1 MANISWTSSSINS
14 FFNTSLNTG
23 NSPFS
28 NVYSSLGDA
37 SMIKSGV
44 YKKLM
49 KSYVNEL
56 KSSSSESDK
65 TTSSDKTDSSKK
77 NTNAYTYDKN
87 GKKTGASIKNTVL
100 DELLE
105 HKPYSSQIKNSVLDK
120 LLEKDTDTKTTTTPD
135 GTVTEKTETSAET
148 VQNTTQASEAVA
160 GAIIDESV

>member
-65 TTSSDKTDSSKK
+65 TDSSKK

-87 GKKTGASIKNTVL
+87 GNKTGASIKNTVL

-135 GTVTEKTETSAET
+135 GIVTEKTETSAET

>member
-14 FFNTSLNTG
+14 YFNTSLNTG

-28 NVYSSLGDA
+28 SVYSSLGDA
-37 SMIKSGV
+37 AMIKSGV

-65 TTSSDKTDSSKK
+65 TTSSDKTDSTQK
-77 NTNAYTYDKN
+77 NTNPYTYDKN
-87 GKKTGASIKNTVL
+87 GNKTGASIKNSVL

-120 LLEKDTDTKTTTTPD
+120 LLEKDTKTTTTPD
-135 GTVTEKTETSAET
+135 GTVTDKTESSAET
-148 VQNTTQASEAVA
+148 VQNTVQASEATA

>member
-77 NTNAYTYDKN
+77 NANAYTYDKN

-105 HKPYSSQIKNSVLDK
+105 HKPYSSKIKNSVLDK
-120 LLEKDTDTKTTTTPD
+120 LLEKDEKTTTTPD
-135 GTVTEKTETSAET
+135 GTVTDKTETSAET
-148 VQNTTQASEAVA
+148 VQNTAQVSEAVA
-160 GAIIDESV
+160 GAIIDESI

>member
-49 KSYVNEL
+49 KSYVNDL
-56 KSSSSESDK
+56 KSSSTESDK

-105 HKPYSSQIKNSVLDK
+105 HKPYSSKIKNSVLDK
-120 LLEKDTDTKTTTTPD
+120 LLEKD
-135 GTVTEKTETSAET
+135 GTVVDKTETSAET
-148 VQNTTQASEAVA
+148 AQNTTQASEAVA
-160 GAIIDESV
+160 GAIIDESI

>member
-56 KSSSSESDK
+56 KSSSTESDK
-65 TTSSDKTDSSKK
+65 TTSSDKTDTSKK
-77 NTNAYTYDKN
+77 NANAYTYDKN

-105 HKPYSSQIKNSVLDK
+105 HKPYSSKIKNSVLDK
-120 LLEKDTDTKTTTTPD
+120 LLEKD
-135 GTVTEKTETSAET
+135 GTVVDKTETSAET
-148 VQNTTQASEAVA
+148 TQNTTQVSETVA
-160 GAIIDESV
+160 GAVIDESI

>member
-65 TTSSDKTDSSKK
+65 TTSSDKTDTSKK
-77 NTNAYTYDKN
+77 NANAYTYDKN

-105 HKPYSSQIKNSVLDK
+105 HKPYSSKIKNSVLDK
-120 LLEKDTDTKTTTTPD
+120 LLEKD
-135 GTVTEKTETSAET
+135 GTVVDKTETSAET

>member
-105 HKPYSSQIKNSVLDK
+105 HKPYSSKIKNSVLDK
-120 LLEKDTDTKTTTTPD
+120 LLEKD
-135 GTVTEKTETSAET
+135 GTVVDKTETSAET

>member
-56 KSSSSESDK
+56 KSSSTESDK

-105 HKPYSSQIKNSVLDK
+105 HKPYSSKIKNSVLDK
-120 LLEKDTDTKTTTTPD
+120 LLEKD
-135 GTVTEKTETSAET
+135 GTVVDKTETSAET
-148 VQNTTQASEAVA
+148 AQNTTQVSETVA
-160 GAIIDESV
+160 GAVIDESI

>member
-120 LLEKDTDTKTTTTPD
+120 LLEKD
-135 GTVTEKTETSAET
+135 GTVVDKTETSAET
-148 VQNTTQASEAVA
+148 VQNTTQVSEAVA
-160 GAIIDESV
+160 GAMIDESV

>member
-56 KSSSSESDK
+56 KSSSTESDK
-65 TTSSDKTDSSKK
+65 TTSSDKTDTSKK
-77 NTNAYTYDKN
+77 NANAYTYDKN

-105 HKPYSSQIKNSVLDK
+105 HKPYSSKIKNSVLDK
-120 LLEKDTDTKTTTTPD
+120 LLEKD
-135 GTVTEKTETSAET
+135 GTVVDKTETSAET
-148 VQNTTQASEAVA
+148 AQNTTQASEAVA
-160 GAIIDESV
+160 GAIIDESI

>member
-1 MANISWTSSSINS
+1 MANISWTSSSINNY
-14 FFNTSLNTG
+14 FNTSLNTG

-28 NVYSSLGDA
+28 SLYSSLSDA

-56 KSSSSESDK
+56 KENSSQSDASSS
-65 TTSSDKTDSSKK
+65 TSKTDTSKQNA
-77 NTNAYTYDKN
+77 NTYTYDKN
-87 GKKTGASIKNTVL
+87 GNKTGASIKNSVL

-105 HKPYSSQIKNSVLDK
+105 HKPYSSTIKNSVLDQ
-120 LLEKDTDTKTTTTPD
+120 LLEKD
-135 GTVTEKTETSAET
+135 GTVVDKTETSSET
-148 VQNTTQASEAVA
+148 VQNTAQASEALA

>member
-14 FFNTSLNTG
+14 YFNTSLNTG

-65 TTSSDKTDSSKK
+65 TDSSKK

-87 GKKTGASIKNTVL
+87 GNKTGASIKNTVL

-120 LLEKDTDTKTTTTPD
+120 LLEKD
-135 GTVTEKTETSAET
+135 GTVVDKTETSAET
-148 VQNTTQASEAVA
+148 VQNTTQVSEAVA
-160 GAIIDESV
+160 GAVIDESI

>member
-28 NVYSSLGDA
+28 NVYSSLSDA

-56 KSSSSESDK
+56 KSSSTESDK

-105 HKPYSSQIKNSVLDK
+105 HKPYSSKIKNSVLDK
-120 LLEKDTDTKTTTTPD
+120 LLEKD
-135 GTVTEKTETSAET
+135 GTVVDKTETSAET
-148 VQNTTQASEAVA
+148 AQNTTQVSEAVA
-160 GAIIDESV
+160 GAIIDESI

>member
-77 NTNAYTYDKN
+77 NANAYTYDKN

-105 HKPYSSQIKNSVLDK
+105 HKPYSSKIKNSVLDK
-120 LLEKDTDTKTTTTPD
+120 LLEKD
-135 GTVTEKTETSAET
+135 GTVVDKTETSSESA
-148 VQNTTQASEAVA
+148 QNTTQASEAVA

>member
-105 HKPYSSQIKNSVLDK
+105 HKPYSSKIKNSVLDK
-120 LLEKDTDTKTTTTPD
+120 LLEKD
-135 GTVTEKTETSAET
+135 GTVVDKTETSAET

-160 GAIIDESV
+160 GAIIDESI

>member
-56 KSSSSESDK
+56 KSSSTESDK

-105 HKPYSSQIKNSVLDK
+105 HKPYSSKIKNSVLDK
-120 LLEKDTDTKTTTTPD
+120 LLEKD
-135 GTVTEKTETSAET
+135 GTVVDKTETSAET

-160 GAIIDESV
+160 GAIIDESI

>member
-65 TTSSDKTDSSKK
+65 TDSSKK

-87 GKKTGASIKNTVL
+87 GNKTGASIKNTVL

-120 LLEKDTDTKTTTTPD
+120 LLEKD
-135 GTVTEKTETSAET
+135 GTVVDKTEMSAET
-148 VQNTTQASEAVA
+148 VQNTTQVSEAVA
-160 GAIIDESV
+160 GAVIDESI

>member
-120 LLEKDTDTKTTTTPD
+120 LLEKD
-135 GTVTEKTETSAET
+135 GTVVDKTETSAET

>member
-56 KSSSSESDK
+56 KSSSTESDK
-65 TTSSDKTDSSKK
+65 TTSSDKTDTSKK
-77 NTNAYTYDKN
+77 NANAYTYDKN

-105 HKPYSSQIKNSVLDK
+105 HKPYSSKIKNSVLDK
-120 LLEKDTDTKTTTTPD
+120 LLEKD
-135 GTVTEKTETSAET
+135 GTVVDKTETSAET
-148 VQNTTQASEAVA
+148 AQNTTQVSETVA
-160 GAIIDESV
+160 GAVIDESI

>member
-56 KSSSSESDK
+56 KSSSTESDK
-65 TTSSDKTDSSKK
+65 TTSSDKTDTSKK
-77 NTNAYTYDKN
+77 NANAYTYDKN

-105 HKPYSSQIKNSVLDK
+105 HKPYSSKIKNSVLDK
-120 LLEKDTDTKTTTTPD
+120 LLEKD
-135 GTVTEKTETSAET
+135 GTVVDKTETSAET

-160 GAIIDESV
+160 GAIIDESI

>member
-77 NTNAYTYDKN
+77 NANAYTYDKN
-87 GKKTGASIKNTVL
+87 GKKTSASIKNTVL

-105 HKPYSSQIKNSVLDK
+105 HKPYSSKIKNSVLDK
-120 LLEKDTDTKTTTTPD
+120 LLEKD
-135 GTVTEKTETSAET
+135 GTVVDKTETSSESA
-148 VQNTTQASEAVA
+148 QNTTQASEAVA

>member
-56 KSSSSESDK
+56 KSSSTESDK
-65 TTSSDKTDSSKK
+65 TTSSDKTDTSKK
-77 NTNAYTYDKN
+77 NANAYTYDKN

-105 HKPYSSQIKNSVLDK
+105 HKPYSSKIKNSVLDK
-120 LLEKDTDTKTTTTPD
+120 LLEKD
-135 GTVTEKTETSAET
+135 GTVVDKTETSAET
-148 VQNTTQASEAVA
+148 VQNTTQVSETVA
-160 GAIIDESV
+160 GAVIDESI

>member
-77 NTNAYTYDKN
+77 NANAYTYDKN

-105 HKPYSSQIKNSVLDK
+105 HKPYSSKIKNSVLDK
-120 LLEKDTDTKTTTTPD
+120 LLEKD
-135 GTVTEKTETSAET
+135 GTVVGKTETSSESA
-148 VQNTTQASEAVA
+148 QNTTQASEAVA

>member
-56 KSSSSESDK
+56 KSSSTESDK

-105 HKPYSSQIKNSVLDK
+105 HKPYSSKIKNSVLDK
-120 LLEKDTDTKTTTTPD
+120 LLEKD
-135 GTVTEKTETSAET
+135 GTVVDKTETSAET
-148 VQNTTQASEAVA
+148 AQNTTQASEAVA
-160 GAIIDESV
+160 GAIIDESI